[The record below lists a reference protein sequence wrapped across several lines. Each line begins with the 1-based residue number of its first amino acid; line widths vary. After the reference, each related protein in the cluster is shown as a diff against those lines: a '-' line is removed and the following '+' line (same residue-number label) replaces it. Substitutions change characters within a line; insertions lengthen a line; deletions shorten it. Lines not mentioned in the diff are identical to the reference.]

1 MNGTNL
7 QSRLV
12 ERSQGG
18 VCALATL
25 VEDSDKETVDEYM
38 DTDVVDPGF
47 EFNDNHKDS
56 VIVI

>member
-1 MNGTNL
+1 
-7 QSRLV
+7 
-12 ERSQGG
+12 
-18 VCALATL
+18 LATL

-47 EFNDNHKDS
+47 ELNDNHKDS